1 MKRVP
6 VLLSLFAA
14 LLASAGRAR
23 EIADIELPESMQG
36 GGVELVLNG
45 AGVRTR
51 FFVDVYVGGLYL
63 TQASRDA
70 AAIVAADEPMAIK
83 LHIITRLITAE
94 RMKKSIEAGF
104 ELSTAGDTAPIRK
117 QIDSLM
123 GVYDDGVADEDV
135 FDIVYVPG
143 KGLDVF
149 KNGTYRATV
158 ESGLRFKRALFGIW
172 FSDRP
177 IQASLKRGMLGR

>member
-1 MKRVP
+1 MKQAP

-14 LLASAGRAR
+14 LLAGAAPAR
-23 EIADIELPESMQG
+23 EVADIELPESLQG
-36 GGVELVLNG
+36 GGTELLLNG

-63 TQASRDA
+63 MQPSRDA
-70 AAIVAADEPMAIK
+70 AAIIAADEPMAIR
-83 LHIITRLITAE
+83 LHIITGLITAGLMRE
-94 RMKKSIEAGF
+94 SIEAGF
-104 ELSTAGDTAPIRK
+104 ERSTGGDTDPIRRE
-117 QIDSLM
+117 IDSLM
-123 GVYDDGVADEDV
+123 GVYDDGVAKQDF
-135 FDIVYVPG
+135 FDLVYVPG

-149 KNGTYRATV
+149 KHGTHRATV

>member
-1 MKRVP
+1 MKRAP
-6 VLLSLFAA
+6 VLLFLFAA
-14 LLASAGRAR
+14 LLASAGQAR
-23 EIADIELPESMQG
+23 QIADVELPESMERSG
-36 GGVELVLNG
+36 AELVLNG

-51 FFVDVYVGGLYL
+51 FFIDVYVGGLYL
-63 TQASRDA
+63 LQPSGDAS
-70 AAIVAADEPMAIK
+70 AIIDADEPMAIK
-83 LHIITRLITAE
+83 LHILTGLVTPKL
-94 RMKKSIEAGF
+94 MKSSIEEGF
-104 ELSTAGDTAPIRK
+104 ERSTAGNTAPIRS
-117 QIDSLM
+117 QIESLM

-149 KNGTYRATV
+149 KNGTHRATV

>member
-1 MKRVP
+1 MKQAP

-14 LLASAGRAR
+14 LLAGAAPAR
-23 EIADIELPESMQG
+23 EVADIELPESLQG
-36 GGVELVLNG
+36 GGTELLLNG

-63 TQASRDA
+63 MQPSRDA
-70 AAIVAADEPMAIK
+70 AAIIAADEPMAIR
-83 LHIITRLITAE
+83 LHIITGLITAGLMRE
-94 RMKKSIEAGF
+94 
-104 ELSTAGDTAPIRK
+104 
-117 QIDSLM
+117 IDSLM
-123 GVYDDGVADEDV
+123 GVYDDGVAKQDF
-135 FDIVYVPG
+135 FDLVYVPG

-149 KNGTYRATV
+149 KNGTHRATV